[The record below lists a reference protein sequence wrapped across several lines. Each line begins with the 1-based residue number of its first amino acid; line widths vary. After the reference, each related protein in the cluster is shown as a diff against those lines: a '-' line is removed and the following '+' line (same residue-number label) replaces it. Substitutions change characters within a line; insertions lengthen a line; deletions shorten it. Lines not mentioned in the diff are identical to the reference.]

1 MRFMCGHRLHGLM
14 NSTPGA
20 SFSMLEAMEHSVTSN
35 TLAPGFLCVA
45 YSIMPA
51 VEPID
56 PKKDL
61 EADILAVRAG
71 RSDLLIGVSTHG
83 DAQVSA
89 AVAGGADYLGFGPV
103 YGTRTRQNPDPV
115 QGIQGLARAVALAG
129 DVGVVAIGGVTP
141 EVAAVIAATG
151 AAAACAIGAV
161 NQATDPA
168 RAGRTIGDA
177 WRA

>member
-1 MRFMCGHRLHGLM
+1 RLKPPGPPPDTRALVDAARRARAVAHRHGALFVV
-14 NSTPGA
+14 NDR
-20 SFSMLEAMEHSVTSN
+20 LD
-35 TLAPGFLCVA
+35 VA
-45 YSIMPA
+45 LA
-51 VEPID
+51 VEAD
-56 PKKDL
+56 GVHLGQDDL
-61 EADILAVRAG
+61 PLADARALAVRAG

-103 YGTRTRQNPDPV
+103 YGTRTKQNPDPV